1 MVQLIAIHER
11 NTVFD
16 MGGGGGRRYP
26 KSWQYNKKK
35 PNQKQ
40 KRIKRKSSKSNPLNV
55 DFNVIFVKYLYLIF
69 FYLSHKKAGQ
79 PFRNLIFYMLIY
91 EKLLLQENMGKGGCF
106 LLLFFPPKIEE
117 RRKLTQLVF
126 PIIFF
131 FYVWCACTF
140 WVKYRY

>member
-1 MVQLIAIHER
+1 MNVTLFSIW
-11 NTVFD
+11 
-16 MGGGGGRRYP
+16 GGGVGDI
-26 KSWQYNKKK
+26 QNLDNTIKKK

-91 EKLLLQENMGKGGCF
+91 EKLLLQENMGKGGGVPCF
-106 LLLFFPPKIEE
+106 LLLFFPPEIEE

-131 FYVWCACTF
+131 FYV
-140 WVKYRY
+140 

>member
-1 MVQLIAIHER
+1 MNVTLFSIW
-11 NTVFD
+11 
-16 MGGGGGRRYP
+16 GGGVGDI
-26 KSWQYNKKK
+26 QNLDNTIKKK

-91 EKLLLQENMGKGGCF
+91 EKLLLQENMGKGGGCF

-131 FYVWCACTF
+131 SMFDAHAPF
-140 WVKYRY
+140 E